1 MFDSL
6 MENILEKFQ
15 IEVNERIVEVNTGE
29 ILKDVATSG
38 KTRDWGGKKAMNLQM
53 ADLYEQALSV
63 DESIISR
70 SRLQQMRDCASYL
83 VFGNVEGR
91 KKLVDANFCRMRLC
105 PMCNWRKS
113 LKMFSQVSE
122 ITDVILE
129 EKPNVRFIFLTLTV
143 KNPSAE
149 ELQNTLERM
158 NEGFKWLVQ
167 DSKNFALAKCLKANL
182 LGYLKATEITY
193 NSENNTYHPHF
204 HVLLEVRPSYFGKG
218 YVKQLEYVQM
228 WKSALKLDYDPKVDV
243 RVVKNATSR
252 TIAEMSK
259 YPTKTADLLKLNDL
273 RQAVEALIV
282 LHKTMRNR
290 RLITFGG
297 EFKAVRAR
305 LKLDDIENGSLVHT
319 EVKTT
324 GLNNVAYTMFRY
336 NSSCGCYIC

>member
-1 MFDSL
+1 
-6 MENILEKFQ
+6 
-15 IEVNERIVEVNTGE
+15 
-29 ILKDVATSG
+29 
-38 KTRDWGGKKAMNLQM
+38 MNLQM

-63 DESIISR
+63 DENIISR

-83 VFGNVEGR
+83 VFGNVEGK

-105 PMCNWRKS
+105 PMCNWRRS

-129 EKPNVRFIFLTLTV
+129 EKPTVRFIFLTLTV

-149 ELQNTLERM
+149 ELQETLERM

-167 DSKNFALAKCLKANL
+167 GSRDFALAKRLKESL
-182 LGYLKATEITY
+182 LGYFKATEITY
-193 NSENNTYHPHF
+193 NSEKNTYHPHF

-218 YVKQLEYVQM
+218 YVKQSEYVQM
-228 WKSALKLDYDPKVDV
+228 WKSALKLDYEPKVDV

-259 YPTKTADLLKLNDL
+259 YPTKTADLLNLMNPQ
-273 RQAVEALIV
+273 QAVKALIV
-282 LHKTMRNR
+282 LHKTMMNR
-290 RLITFGG
+290 RLVTFGG
-297 EFKAVRAR
+297 ELRKIRAK
-305 LKLDDIENGSLVHT
+305 LKLDDIENGSLIHT
-319 EVKTT
+319 ETKAE

-336 NSSCGCYIC
+336 NSSYGCYIC